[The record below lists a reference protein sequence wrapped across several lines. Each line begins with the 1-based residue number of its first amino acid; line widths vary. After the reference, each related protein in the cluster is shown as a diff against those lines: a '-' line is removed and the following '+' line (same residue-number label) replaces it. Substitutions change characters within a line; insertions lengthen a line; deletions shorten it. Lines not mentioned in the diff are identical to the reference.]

1 MTVHEIITAA
11 LVPAMPNT
19 WARELP
25 PDPVWPALV
34 FDVDSE
40 PEEAWS
46 MAGGYTAHD
55 VNVLVMATTMEELDV
70 LLPLDGGGP
79 LRAALEGLEHYQY
92 EDESGDADYEPDPRI
107 YARYLTVRL
116 RTPRY

>member
-1 MTVHEIITAA
+1 MTVHETITAA

-55 VNVLVMATTMEELDV
+55 VNVY
-70 LLPLDGGGP
+70 LLP
-79 LRAALEGLEHYQY
+79 AE
-92 EDESGDADYEPDPRI
+92 
-107 YARYLTVRL
+107 
-116 RTPRY
+116 